1 MSGNSTWTSNYSVL
15 NHTAAT
21 NLTPKHPSLDPF
33 FTLMIVI
40 VGAVGNLLICM
51 AILLDKKLQSVSNYY
66 LLSLSI
72 ADFLMS
78 VVIIPIRY
86 MMLYN
91 VLNPSAYFLCHLYL
105 AGDHILLTA
114 STLHICT
121 ISLERYFAI
130 KDPLGKVRSSTGS
143 LTVRIILLWLASG
156 VLIATPFGLT
166 IVLYGPKEDG
176 DYHCSNLQYFRLV
189 TITQAVVILL
199 AVVVVFY
206 TFIRTV
212 VILRNLGNEQRR
224 SREGDRNGIIRS
236 VSTITKSS
244 SSSSS
249 RGLLED
255 TEKRALI
262 VVWLLSFAFIIAVL
276 PLTVMLSIYM
286 IVGELCNNTA
296 EVVLIVAFYTY
307 HTYTVTDPIIY
318 VIFVKRFRDNFKDIL
333 LLKFD
338 TFKCCK

>member
-176 DYHCSNLQYFRLV
+176 DYHCSNLQYFR
-189 TITQAVVILL
+189 
-199 AVVVVFY
+199 
-206 TFIRTV
+206 TV